1 MLDKIL
7 SDAAEH
13 INQIKNLPN
22 FKEELKEVL
31 YEVIDKL
38 ELARADELETQNL
51 VLEKT
56 RKNLDIIE
64 ARLNEVEKKLNE
76 TKQK

>member
-13 INQIKNLPN
+13 INKIKNLPN

-38 ELARADELETQNL
+38 ELARADELEAQSL

-56 RKNLDIIE
+56 RKNLDLIE
-64 ARLNEVEKKLNE
+64 ARLNEVENKLNDSKHE
-76 TKQK
+76 